1 MAVTLAAL
9 AAFVVTRG
17 RSAPLSDWPS
27 DFEQARRN
35 ATTAQRPLLIQFA
48 SANCPYCVR
57 MDREV
62 LTTEPVTASL
72 ADFEL
77 VRVDAWEDEALSG
90 RFGIEGIPAFV
101 VLGPRGEF
109 VGKVEGYQPR
119 DRFVTFLH
127 RAADALS
134 RVSAR

>member
-1 MAVTLAAL
+1 
-9 AAFVVTRG
+9 
-17 RSAPLSDWPS
+17 
-27 DFEQARRN
+27 
-35 ATTAQRPLLIQFA
+35 
-48 SANCPYCVR
+48 

-109 VGKVEGYQPR
+109 VGKVEGYQTT
-119 DRFVTFLH
+119 DLFVTFLR